1 MGDPRRS
8 VQLDQLPLVTYVA
21 PLEAPCSVD
30 YVSPQVEAL
39 LGFPPEDFVLE
50 PDFWLGRVAAEDREL
65 FVETWTSVRDTHDR
79 VSVEYRLV
87 ARDGHEVW
95 VRHSATVVTVDG
107 IVTIQ
112 GFITDITRE
121 KELEL
126 ELARERAQT
135 DAFFR
140 DSSVGMAI
148 TDAEGRF
155 VRVNEAL
162 ARMNALS
169 PEEHVGRRLRDLS
182 AVVADGVE
190 PLLEEVWRTGE
201 PVQGREL
208 TVELESG
215 ETATS
220 LVSYFPVDA
229 AGAKHFGG
237 IVIDVTDLRHAL
249 NERAEA
255 AREYRRLVEQ
265 LPLVTYVNAIGP
277 GLHATYVSPQVEQLF
292 GHPPH
297 EWLVDHGLWA
307 RVAHPDD
314 VARVLEEQATAR
326 ETGRQVECEYRI
338 VRPDGSVRWV
348 HDMMHTVRDED
359 GTPLFEQGF
368 VIDVT
373 DRKRAEQSEREA
385 IDALRE
391 SEEQFRAVFDNAH
404 DAMAIVDDDGRY
416 IDVNRSACELY
427 GLTRDALLALSVAD
441 ITRAGAAPTLTWR
454 EFLDQGAPA
463 GVYTI
468 IRRDGTQRETEFAA
482 TANMLLGRH
491 LLILRDVTERTR
503 LERGLRE
510 AQKLESV
517 GTLAA
522 GIAHDFNNMLTAIGG
537 YSQLLLARL
546 SPGSVERSHAEE
558 IERAAGRAAK
568 LTAQLLAFGG
578 RQMLQPRAV
587 DLNAL
592 VADVSLLLSRIVGPE
607 VVLAV
612 EPENEL
618 RTVSADPKQM
628 EQVIWNLVVN
638 AADAM
643 PAGGRVALRTRN
655 VDVEHDAE
663 TASGAPAPELARGP
677 YVELAISDS
686 GYGMD
691 HDTLEHVFEPFFTT
705 KQVGLGEGLGLSTAY
720 GIVKQSG
727 GTIVAESLAGAG
739 ATFRIYLPATDNEPR
754 GEARDP
760 IGGQPGPR

>member
-1 MGDPRRS
+1 MATPRNN
-8 VQLDQLPLVTYVA
+8 VQLEQLPLVTYVA
-21 PLEAPCSVD
+21 PVEAPWSVE

-39 LGFPPEDFVLE
+39 LGFAAEDFVAE
-50 PDFWLGRVAAEDREL
+50 PDFWLGRVAAEDRERFL
-65 FVETWTSVRDTHDR
+65 ETWTAMRETHDR
-79 VSVEYRLV
+79 VTVEYRLV

-95 VRHSATVVTVDG
+95 VRDAATVVTVDG
-107 IVTIQ
+107 LVTIQ

-148 TDAEGRF
+148 TDAQGRF

-162 ARMNALS
+162 GRMNGMSA
-169 PEEHVGRRLRDLS
+169 EEHVGLRLRDIS
-182 AVVADGVE
+182 AAVADDVE

-208 TVELESG
+208 TVEIAPG
-215 ETATS
+215 EMAAS

-237 IVIDVTDLRHAL
+237 IVID
-249 NERAEA
+249 
-255 AREYRRLVEQ
+255 
-265 LPLVTYVNAIGP
+265 I
-277 GLHATYVSPQVEQLF
+277 
-292 GHPPH
+292 
-297 EWLVDHGLWA
+297 
-307 RVAHPDD
+307 
-314 VARVLEEQATAR
+314 
-326 ETGRQVECEYRI
+326 
-338 VRPDGSVRWV
+338 
-348 HDMMHTVRDED
+348 
-359 GTPLFEQGF
+359 
-368 VIDVT
+368 T

-385 IDALRE
+385 IDALRR

-404 DAMAIVDDDGRY
+404 DAMVIIDDDGRY
-416 IDVNRSACELY
+416 VDVNPAACELY

-441 ITRAGAAPTLTWR
+441 ITRAGAAPTRSLKDVFHRGT
-454 EFLDQGAPA
+454 GAGA
-463 GVYTI
+463 YTI
-468 IRRDGTQRETEFAA
+468 VRRDGTQRETEYTA
-482 TANMLLGRH
+482 TANVLPGRH
-491 LLILRDVTERTR
+491 LSILRDVTERTR

-510 AQKLESV
+510 AQKLESI

-537 YSQLLLARL
+537 YSQLLLARFA
-546 SPGSVERSHAEE
+546 PGTIERNHAEE
-558 IERAAGRAAK
+558 IERAADRAAK

-578 RQMLQPRAV
+578 RQVLQPRAL

-592 VADVSLLLSRIVGPE
+592 VGDLSLLLSRIVGPE
-607 VVLAV
+607 VVLGV
-612 EPENEL
+612 EPEGEL

-655 VDVEHDAE
+655 VDVDHDD
-663 TASGAPAPELARGP
+663 ASNGAPALELAGGR
-677 YVELAISDS
+677 YVELSISDS
-686 GYGMD
+686 GSGMD
-691 HDTLEHVFEPFFTT
+691 AETLEHVFEPFFTT
-705 KQVGLGEGLGLSTAY
+705 KAVGLGEGLGLSTAY

-727 GTIVAESLAGAG
+727 GTIVAESAAGSG
-739 ATFRIYLPATDNEPR
+739 ATFRIYLPAAE
-754 GEARDP
+754 
-760 IGGQPGPR
+760 